1 MKKSVQIIGNRLQAK
16 CKNAF
21 SQLLQPTAHCLPPAS
36 SGMTLVE
43 TLVAVSILAVS
54 IVAPM
59 TLTMQSLAA
68 AYYARDQ
75 VIASNLAQEAIEA
88 VRAIRDANILTL
100 ALNAGATCPSD
111 GQPMHLLCSI
121 PIDQDFIIDARI
133 DPPAITPCAGECPKL
148 KTDNN
153 LYGHDPTWTI
163 ETPFR
168 RVVRAEYVSGA
179 QDEIRISVTVTRV
192 EGLHAAPPVVL
203 QENLYRWV
211 NDGTSE

>member
-1 MKKSVQIIGNRLQAK
+1 MTTNNRNEK
-16 CKNAF
+16 
-21 SQLLQPTAHCLPPAS
+21 
-36 SGMTLVE
+36 GMTLVE

-88 VRAIRDANILTL
+88 VRAVRDQNILIL
-100 ALNAGATCPSD
+100 ALNSGATCVAD
-111 GQPMHLLCSI
+111 GLPMHLLCGI
-121 PIDQDFIIDARI
+121 PIGQNFTIDVRT
-133 DPPAITPCAGECPKL
+133 DPPDIDTCGGTCAKL

-153 LYGHDPTWTI
+153 LYGHEAGWTI

-168 RVVRAEYVSGA
+168 RTVFAEYVSGA
-179 QDEIRISVTVTRV
+179 EDEIRVSVTVEREAGAYT
-192 EGLHAAPPVVL
+192 APDVVL
-203 QENLYRWV
+203 YENLYRWV
-211 NDGTSE
+211 NDDSGG